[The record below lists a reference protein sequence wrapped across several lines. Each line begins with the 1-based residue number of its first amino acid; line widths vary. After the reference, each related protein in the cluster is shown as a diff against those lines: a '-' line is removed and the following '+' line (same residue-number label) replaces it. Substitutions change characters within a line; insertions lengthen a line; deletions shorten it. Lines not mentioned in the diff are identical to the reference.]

1 MIGPVAVE
9 SLDVPLPP
17 SVRIDKVAILDVG
30 GTGDILGEPTLVAEV
45 QGYPGLDVL
54 VLPFSARMSRVV
66 EAPVVVVCGMLV
78 DQVVLPPVECGALV
92 GVERRMRLN
101 QVFRSAGQILV
112 PARRRRVARSTVPT
126 VSTAARTVSTVRRS
140 AFHVF
145 GNVT

>member
-66 EAPVVVVCGMLV
+66 EAPVVVVRGMRV
-78 DQVVLPPVECGALV
+78 
-92 GVERRMRLN
+92 N